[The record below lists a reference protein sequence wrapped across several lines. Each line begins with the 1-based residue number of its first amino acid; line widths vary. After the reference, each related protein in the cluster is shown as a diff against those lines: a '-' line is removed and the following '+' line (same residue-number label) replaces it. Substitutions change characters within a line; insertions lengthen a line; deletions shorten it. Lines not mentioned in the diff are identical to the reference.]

1 MQFQETINNK
11 TGKKYFYIDGKRV
24 TENIFE
30 NTQIQLDWKNR
41 NKQNKS
47 CFQTITKKE
56 FTKHFFQM
64 N

>member
-1 MQFQETINNK
+1 MQFQGTVNNK
-11 TGKKYFYIDGKRV
+11 SNKKYFYIDGKRV

-30 NTQIQLDWKNR
+30 NTQINLEWKNKR
-41 NKQNKS
+41 KS